1 MKIYKPTTS
10 GRRGMRG
17 ADFSKLTKK
26 KPERALVKSLKKN
39 AGRNISG
46 RITVRHR
53 GGGAKRLYRV
63 IEFGQKKMDM
73 LAKVIALEYDPNRF
87 AFIAL
92 LEYKDK
98 EKKYILAP
106 QDIKVGDDVIFAEK
120 CELKPGNRMKMKNI
134 PAGTMIHNIELVPN
148 MGGKIAR
155 GAGTSAKVLG
165 IEGKFVALEM
175 PSSENRKVPW
185 EGFASI
191 GTLSNAE
198 HRFIKLGKA
207 GRTRHMGKRPSVR
220 GSAMN
225 PCDHPMGG
233 GEGRSGAGMPHPKT
247 PWGKPALGKRTRDK
261 NKRTNR
267 FIIKRRKIKKKK

>member
-1 MKIYKPTTS
+1 MKIYKPTTP

-17 ADFSKLTKK
+17 TDFSGLAKKRPEKALVRLLKK
-26 KPERALVKSLKKN
+26 KS
-39 AGRNISG
+39 GRGRSG

-63 IEFGQKKMDM
+63 IEFGQTRMNEP
-73 LAKVIALEYDPNRF
+73 AQVISIEYDPNRF

-98 EKKYILAP
+98 ERKYILAP
-106 QDIKVGDDVIFAEK
+106 QNMKIGDSVVFAEK
-120 CELKPGNRMKMKNI
+120 TELKPGNRMKMENI
-134 PAGTMIHNIELVPN
+134 PAGTMIHNIEIVPGA
-148 MGGKIAR
+148 GGKIAR

-165 IEGKFVALEM
+165 VEGEFVHLEM
-175 PSSENRKVPW
+175 PSSEIRKAPIT
-185 EGFASI
+185 GFASI
-191 GTLSNAE
+191 GSLSNPE

-207 GRTRHMGKRPSVR
+207 GRKRHMGKRPAVR

-247 PWGKPALGKRTRDK
+247 PWGKPALGKRTRKK
-261 NKRTNR
+261 NKQTNK
-267 FIIKRRKIKKKK
+267 FIIRRRKIKKRK

>member
-1 MKIYKPTTS
+1 MKLYKPTTP

-17 ADFSKLTKK
+17 ADFSKLAKK
-26 KPERALVKSLKKN
+26 RPERALVQPIKKKS
-39 AGRNISG
+39 GRNLSG

-53 GGGAKRLYRV
+53 GGGAKRLYRI
-63 IEFGQKKMDM
+63 IEFGQKRMNEP
-73 LAKVIALEYDPNRF
+73 AKVIALEYDPNRF

-98 EKKYILAP
+98 ERKYILAP
-106 QDIKVGDDVIFAEK
+106 QDLTVGDSVVFAEK
-120 CELKPGNRMKMKNI
+120 TELSPGNRMKIKNI
-134 PAGTMIHNIELVPN
+134 PVGTIVHNIELVPD
-148 MGGKIAR
+148 MGGKMAR
-155 GAGTSAKVLG
+155 GAGTAAKVLG
-165 IEGKFVALEM
+165 VEGKFVHLEM
-175 PSSENRKVPW
+175 PSSEVRKVPK

-191 GTLSNAE
+191 GSLSNPE

-207 GRTRHMGKRPSVR
+207 GRKRHMGKRPTVR

-247 PWGKPALGKRTRDK
+247 PWGKPALGKRTRKK
-261 NKRTNR
+261 NKKTNR
-267 FIIKRRKIKKKK
+267 FIVKRRKIKRRK

>member
-1 MKIYKPTTS
+1 MKIYKPTTP

-26 KPERALVKSLKKN
+26 KPERALVKSLKKKS
-39 AGRNISG
+39 GRNLSG
-46 RITVRHR
+46 RITTRHR

-63 IEFGQKKMDM
+63 IEFKQTRMNEP
-73 LAKVIALEYDPNRF
+73 AKVVAIEYDPNRF

-98 EKKYILAP
+98 KRKYILAP
-106 QDIKVGDDVIFAEK
+106 QDMEVGDDIVFAEK
-120 CELKPGNRMKMKNI
+120 TELKPGNRMKLKNI
-134 PAGTMIHNIELVPN
+134 PAGTMVHNIELVPN
-148 MGGKIAR
+148 MGGKMAR

-165 IEGKFVALEM
+165 IEGKFTHLEM
-175 PSSENRKVPW
+175 PSSEVRKVPM

-191 GTLSNAE
+191 GSLSNAE

-207 GRTRHMGKRPSVR
+207 GRNRHMGKRPTVR

-225 PCDHPMGG
+225 ACDHPMGG
-233 GEGRSGAGMPHPKT
+233 GEGRAGAGMPHPKT
-247 PWGKPALGKRTRDK
+247 PWGKPALGKRTRK
-261 NKRTNR
+261 KKKQTNR

>member
-10 GRRGMRG
+10 GTRGTRG
-17 ADFSKLTKK
+17 ADFSGLTKK
-26 KPERALVKSLKKN
+26 KPERALIKSLKKKS
-39 AGRNISG
+39 GRNLSG

-53 GGGAKRLYRV
+53 GGGAKHIYRI
-63 IEFGQKKMDM
+63 IEFGQSKIDVP
-73 LAKVIALEYDPNRF
+73 AKVIAVEYDPNRF

-98 EKKYILAP
+98 ERKYILAA
-106 QDIKVGDDVIFAEK
+106 QNMKVGDEIIFSK
-120 CELKPGNRMKMKNI
+120 KTELKPGNRMELRNI
-134 PAGTMIHNIELVPN
+134 PAGTMVHNIELSPGQ
-148 MGGKIAR
+148 GGQIVR

-165 IEGKFVALEM
+165 QEGKYIHLEM
-175 PSSENRKVPW
+175 PSSEIRKVPMQ
-185 EGFASI
+185 GFASI
-191 GTLSNAE
+191 GIVSNPE

-207 GRTRHMGKRPSVR
+207 GRKRHMGKRPTVR

-247 PWGKPALGKRTRDK
+247 PWGKPALGARTRKK
-261 NKRTNR
+261 NKQTNK
-267 FIIKRRKIKKKK
+267 FIIRRRKIKKRK